1 MDPYLPEGEIMDK
14 GTTSYG
20 FPNESVI
27 VNQFLYSFKLIL
39 QPLKFGATS
48 SLVKEKPELGSYSL
62 LQLKPQSWNL
72 LQQTVHS
79 RAFCGVC

>member
-1 MDPYLPEGEIMDK
+1 MDK
-14 GTTSYG
+14 GTMSYG

-79 RAFCGVC
+79 RAFCGVR